1 MKVFLILGALILT
14 QGVAVYSA
22 VNPSSDP
29 FYAGVP
35 AVRKNGS
42 LDFTRLYHATL
53 YLSRSA
59 KNPNKIVG
67 RISGGKGTVPNA
79 SKKKQVYKRA
89 NVGSSLF
96 NLEVRF
102 NRSIYTVYQRG
113 AVNLWAIG
121 NPRT

>member
-1 MKVFLILGALILT
+1 MKKFLIFGALIFM
-14 QGVAVYSA
+14 QGVTAYSA

-59 KNPNKIVG
+59 KDPNKIVG
-67 RISGGKGTVPNA
+67 RISGGRGTVPNA
-79 SKKKQVYKRA
+79 SKKKQIYRRA

-102 NRSIYTVYQRG
+102 NRSVYTVYKRG

-121 NPRT
+121 NPRS